1 MPQANQTGDEVQTLR
16 IEKDLFIAAA
26 PEIVWESVLEE
37 VGPQM
42 CPRDEVMPMTLEAW
56 PGGRWW
62 RDLGNKQGHLWGH
75 VQVIKPPK
83 VLEIC
88 GPMFMSYPAM
98 NHLQYRLA
106 PERDGTRFKLIH
118 RGFGL
123 LDAEQLKGAD
133 QGWGNI
139 AENIRKSAEKRA
151 SR

>member
-1 MPQANQTGDEVQTLR
+1 MPQTNQAADEVHTLR
-16 IEKDLFIAAA
+16 IEKDLFIAAS
-26 PEIVWESVLEE
+26 PEIVWESVLDE

-118 RGFGL
+118 
-123 LDAEQLKGAD
+123 
-133 QGWGNI
+133 
-139 AENIRKSAEKRA
+139 
-151 SR
+151 